1 MARSL
6 RKRIWDRAR
15 GRCQYCQLP
24 QAGTTLPFEIDHIR
38 ARKHHGVT
46 TINNTCLAYAYCN
59 SAKGT
64 NAAGYDPDTGVLV
77 PLFNPR
83 LDAWENHFTWNG
95 PMLLG
100 TSPIARAT
108 IDVLRI
114 NDPVRIA
121 HRRLLIIAGQFGPP

>member
-1 MARSL
+1 ML
-6 RKRIWDRAR
+6 RLNEA
-15 GRCQYCQLP
+15 QLP
-24 QAGTTLPFEIDHIR
+24 KIR
-38 ARKHHGVT
+38 TSSKGRHYECG
-46 TINNTCLAYAYCN
+46 IRN

-83 LDAWENHFTWNG
+83 LDAWENHFSWNG